1 MIVSGTLAPT
11 VRVLPLL
18 VALCFTLSAG
28 AASMPPVVVLDPGHN
43 RHANL
48 ATEAI
53 GPGSPI
59 RKVKDGGGTSGI
71 VTRTPEAV
79 VNLAI
84 ALRAATL
91 LRRAGVR
98 VVLTRT
104 RTAGVSMGNIAR
116 AHIANGAHAALFL
129 RIHSDGSPDHSVR
142 GTSVLY
148 PAFRRGWTDDI
159 ARPSRRA
166 ARIVLHELVRALG
179 SRNRGLQRRSDITG
193 FNWADVPAILV
204 EVGYLSNPAEDRR
217 LTSTAYQQRAALGL
231 CRGTLRFLGHAPR
244 LCQ

>member
-1 MIVSGTLAPT
+1 MIVSGRLAPT
-11 VRVLPLL
+11 VRALAVLTAVCSL
-18 VALCFTLSAG
+18 VSAS
-28 AASMPPVVVLDPGHN
+28 AASTPPVVVLDPGHDL
-43 RHANL
+43 HANL

-53 GPGSPI
+53 GPGSRT
-59 RKVKDGGGTSGI
+59 RKIKDGGGARGV

-84 ALRAATL
+84 SLRTAAL

-116 AHIANGAHAALFL
+116 AGIANRAHAALFL
-129 RIHSDGSPDHSVR
+129 RVHADGSPNHATR
-142 GTSVLY
+142 GTSALY

-166 ARIVLHELVRALG
+166 AGLVLAELVRALG
-179 SRNRGLQRRSDITG
+179 SRDRGLQRRSDLTG

-204 EVGYLSNPAEDRR
+204 EVAYLSNPAEDR
-217 LTSTAYQQRAALGL
+217 LLASPAHQQRAALGI
-231 CRGTLRFLGHAPR
+231 CRGTLRFLGRPPR

>member
-1 MIVSGTLAPT
+1 
-11 VRVLPLL
+11 
-18 VALCFTLSAG
+18 
-28 AASMPPVVVLDPGHN
+28 VVVLDPGHDL
-43 RHANL
+43 HANL

-53 GPGSPI
+53 GPGSPS
-59 RKVKDGGGTSGI
+59 RKIKDGGGARGV

-84 ALRAATL
+84 SLRTATL

-104 RTAGVSMGNIAR
+104 RTAGVSMGNVAR
-116 AHIANGAHAALFL
+116 ARIANRAHAALFL
-129 RIHSDGSPDHSVR
+129 RVHADGSPNHATH

-166 ARIVLHELVRALG
+166 AGLVLGELVRALG
-179 SRNRGLQRRSDITG
+179 SRDHGLQRRSDITG

-204 EVGYLSNPAEDRR
+204 EVGYLSNPAEDR
-217 LTSTAYQQRAALGL
+217 LLASAAYRRRAALGL
-231 CRGTLRFLGHAPR
+231 CRGTLRFLGRRPER
-244 LCQ
+244 CQ